1 MGLWFQSLSLSASL
15 FRSRNSNSRSPP
27 RHRGLEGEEPPLHPA
42 RSRGSEVSDPVPGG
56 GGGTRLRGDDS
67 VATSGGGGSG
77 HHHTLRRGQSE
88 AAGSGVGGSAS
99 LARPAS
105 RAAALR
111 RCDTDRIGGGQS
123 LGGGHRTLPNSHR
136 SHGGGGP
143 DRFTGTL
150 PGHRSGANQF
160 YQGNPD
166 CIPMTEYTDHR
177 AGGGVNGST
186 TLSVPPETWRSSTL
200 PNGGTGGG
208 GGGRAGRYQYDQTG
222 LEEYNNGAVVEDE
235 YGLESTDYY
244 PDDRRTCKTGYIKY
258 NSLSAA
264 KY

>member
-1 MGLWFQSLSLSASL
+1 
-15 FRSRNSNSRSPP
+15 
-27 RHRGLEGEEPPLHPA
+27 
-42 RSRGSEVSDPVPGG
+42 
-56 GGGTRLRGDDS
+56 
-67 VATSGGGGSG
+67 
-77 HHHTLRRGQSE
+77 
-88 AAGSGVGGSAS
+88 
-99 LARPAS
+99 
-105 RAAALR
+105 
-111 RCDTDRIGGGQS
+111 
-123 LGGGHRTLPNSHR
+123 
-136 SHGGGGP
+136 
-143 DRFTGTL
+143 
-150 PGHRSGANQF
+150 
-160 YQGNPD
+160 
-166 CIPMTEYTDHR
+166 MTEYTDHR

-200 PNGGTGGG
+200 PNGGTGG